1 MKTLILRSGI
11 LEEDF
16 ELLEENDTLEDIY
29 FLQWKPAAEIWIL
42 PVLKTPEK
50 ADDYW
55 AQMDSMEVYNTREH
69 KLLEPKLKE
78 LRRVV
83 KSEVNRI
90 KKERKRSNSRSE
102 RSGVHNKT

>member
-1 MKTLILRSGI
+1 MMRTLILRSGI

-16 ELLEENDTLEDIY
+16 DLLEENDTIEDIY
-29 FLQWKPAAEIWIL
+29 FLQWKPTAEIWIL

-50 ADDYW
+50 ADEYW

-78 LRRVV
+78 LRRVI
-83 KSEVNRI
+83 KTEINRL
-90 KKERKRSNSRSE
+90 KKNRKRLNTKS
-102 RSGVHNKT
+102 

>member
-1 MKTLILRSGI
+1 MRLPIMRTLILRSGI

-16 ELLEENDTLEDIY
+16 DLLEENDTIEDIY
-29 FLQWKPAAEIWIL
+29 FLQWKPACEIWIL

-55 AQMDSMEVYNTREH
+55 AQMDSMEVNNTREH

-78 LRRVV
+78 LRRVI
-83 KSEVNRI
+83 KSEINRL
-90 KKERKRSNSRSE
+90 KKNRKRLNSKS
-102 RSGVHNKT
+102 